1 MRSISAWLSV
11 FYGFPTFAW
20 IPTHNLNHHKYV
32 NKAGDATIT
41 WRYSKK
47 NTWLVASTYYFV
59 SVYWQAQP
67 VDEYIRKAKATNPRL
82 YRQIIGCNT

>member
-1 MRSISAWLSV
+1 MNAFYSAWLSI

-59 SVYWQAQP
+59 SAYWQSS
-67 VDEYIRKAKATNPRL
+67 VIKEYIAKAQGDEPPL
-82 YRQIIGCNT
+82 YRQIIGQ